1 MLLRKRHITV
11 QTSDLPRLSL
21 TPRLGSCAPVPSGWV
36 GCKGHQAPLNAN
48 ESRCPTPK
56 PTFPTLFPRPP
67 SFLTSGSIRSTAYF
81 PQLCTF
87 GGRGTALRCDLPRE
101 ERSLTTSQ
109 RGGCSGCGVLV
120 SLVRLPVF
128 ALVSEG
134 QTLSLPFVPL
144 ILRTET
150 PPTAQGRL
158 GLGW

>member
-1 MLLRKRHITV
+1 MMWSRSWSRGKA
-11 QTSDLPRLSL
+11 
-21 TPRLGSCAPVPSGWV
+21 APGGQGWV
-36 GCKGHQAPLNAN
+36 PGTPGSHTVCFACLALSASGLMAWKLGPLVV
-48 ESRCPTPK
+48 
-56 PTFPTLFPRPP
+56 
-67 SFLTSGSIRSTAYF
+67 FLTSGSIRSTAYF